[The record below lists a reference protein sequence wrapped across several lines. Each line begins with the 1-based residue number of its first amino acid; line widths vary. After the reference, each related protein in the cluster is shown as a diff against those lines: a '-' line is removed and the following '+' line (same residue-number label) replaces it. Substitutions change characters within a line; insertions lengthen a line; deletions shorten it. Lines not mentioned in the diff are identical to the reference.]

1 MTLFHT
7 LYRYFVLLGFPGQK
21 GHDDTIE
28 TVGADLC
35 DNAVWR
41 AAAKLLV
48 PSLIRGDGKQRGR
61 PSAIV
66 KQFAADQAMFS
77 LAFGTAPVIVRARE
91 RMQQVTG
98 MTTMIRQML
107 AYTPSSRPTMLQLL
121 QSAPFSYMRQSVVQP
136 EAAVAVVDVSKQF
149 MAFHR
154 GSECNH
160 ARELLDV

>member
-7 LYRYFVLLGFPGQK
+7 LYRYFVLLGFPGQQ

-28 TVGADLC
+28 TVGNELC

-41 AAAKLLV
+41 AAAKLLL
-48 PSLIRGDGKQRGR
+48 PRLIRGEGKQRGR

-66 KQFAADQAMFS
+66 KQFAADQAMYS
-77 LAFGTAPVIVRARE
+77 LAFGTAPAIVRARE
-91 RMQQVTG
+91 RMQQVAG

-107 AYTPSSRPTMLQLL
+107 SYTPSSRPTMLHLL
-121 QSAPFSYMRQSVVQP
+121 QSAPFSYMRQSNAQP
-136 EAAVAVVDVSKQF
+136 VAALVDVSKQF

-154 GSECNH
+154 GRECNH